1 MKDKIKAIKDNL
13 RWIIIEKDYNRN
25 KKKFNDPLRILYSN
39 FGFAFEQEW
48 ECIKLM
54 AKDVEEGDFLIMNNN
69 KLFQVDCIEEEFSS
83 DEAAT
88 KYPDDAKD
96 EDMDDEDT
104 IYSFID
110 EDNGGAN
117 GVSLNNIPFDAKFL
131 TIRIKN

>member
-1 MKDKIKAIKDNL
+1 MKEEL
-13 RWIIIEKDYNRN
+13 GWIILEKEYSRN
-25 KKKFNDPLRILYSN
+25 NKKFNDPLRMLYSEN
-39 FGFAFEQEW
+39 GYAFKQEW
-48 ECIKLM
+48 ECVTLL
-54 AKDVEEGDFLIMNNN
+54 AKDVEEGDFIIMNNN

-131 TIRIKN
+131 TIRIKNQI